1 MKAVIMAGGYAT
13 RLWPITKTKSKPLLP
28 MGREKIIDHVY
39 DKIAKFNIPVVISTN
54 RRFENDFKDW
64 AATKDSEVNILVEET
79 QNQEEKLGAVRALN
93 EVVKTINDDV
103 LVVAGDNLFSFQ
115 LEGLMDYYREIN
127 NDRSED
133 DRIAVTALYDVGS
146 KDLARRYG
154 VAELEGDRVVDFQEK
169 PEKPKSTLVG
179 VGIYIFPQKTISML
193 QDYLKENAKSDNLGD
208 FLSWLSQ
215 NIEVNGYSFSEGNW
229 YDVGNPDSY
238 LDAFKIF
245 MEENIADEAKI
256 DGQVKIIS
264 PVTIDSGTEI
274 IGRSIIGPFA
284 CIGRNC
290 VIDNS
295 DVSDT
300 VVFNNVVLRK
310 VKVWRGI
317 LDEECEIRNLE
328 LNRSIIGEHAKIQR
342 G

>member
-28 MGREKIIDHVY
+28 IGREKIIDHVH
-39 DKIAKFNIPVVISTN
+39 DKIAKFNIPIIVSTN
-54 RRFENDFKDW
+54 RRFENDFRDW
-64 AATKDSEVNILVEET
+64 AATKDSNIDILVEET
-79 QNQEEKLGAVRALN
+79 LNQEEKLGAVRALN

-115 LEGLMDYYREIN
+115 LEGLVDYYREIN
-127 NDRSED
+127 KDRSEGN
-133 DRIAVTALYDVGS
+133 RIAVTALYDVGS
-146 KDLARRYG
+146 KDLAGRYG

-179 VGIYIFPQKTISML
+179 VGIYIFPKETISML
-193 QDYLKENAKSDNLGD
+193 QEYIDKNTKSDNLGD

-245 MEENIADEAKI
+245 MEENIADDAKI
-256 DGQVKIIS
+256 GSQVKIIS

-274 IGRSIIGPFA
+274 TGRSIIGPFA
-284 CIGRNC
+284 CIGRDC
-290 VIDNS
+290 IIDNS
-295 DVSDT
+295 DISDT

>member
-28 MGREKIIDHVY
+28 IGREKIIDHVY
-39 DKIAKFNIPVVISTN
+39 DKIAKFNIPIIVSTN
-54 RRFENDFKDW
+54 MRFENDFKDW
-64 AATKDSEVNILVEET
+64 AATKDSEVDILVEET
-79 QNQEEKLGAVRALN
+79 HNQEEKLGAVRALN
-93 EVVKTINDDV
+93 EVVKTLNDEV

-115 LEGLMDYYREIN
+115 LEGLMGYYREIN
-127 NDRSED
+127 KDRSED
-133 DRIAVTALYDVGS
+133 DKIAVTVLYDVG
-146 KDLARRYG
+146 KKELARRYG
-154 VAELEGDRVVDFQEK
+154 VAELEGDKVVGFQEK
-169 PEKPKSTLVG
+169 PEDPKSTLVG
-179 VGIYIFPQKTISML
+179 IGIYIFPQKTVSML
-193 QDYLKENAKSDNLGD
+193 RNYVDKTIKSDNLGD
-208 FLSWLSQ
+208 FVSWLCQ
-215 NIEVNGYSFSEGNW
+215 NTEVNGYSFSEGNW

-245 MEENIADEAKI
+245 MEESISDEAKI
-256 DGQVKIIS
+256 EPQVKIIS

-274 IGRSIIGPFA
+274 TGRSIIGPFA
-284 CIGRNC
+284 CIGRDC
-290 VIDNS
+290 IIDNS

-300 VVFNNVVLRK
+300 VVFNKVVLRK